1 MAVKKNED
9 VFKAFTAKAVQR
21 IKDKKVRKYRTLH
34 IPSLD
39 ENIKIRNLDYPE
51 IVEINEMEDGGND
64 PNKADKYSI
73 YLAVVEPDLKVV
85 AMNMKEQGEIVEPLE
100 VVDIFDMSEIT
111 EITMEIMKLSGVM
124 GSKKVKVVDELKNS

>member
-21 IKDKKVRKYRTLH
+21 IKDKKVRKYRTLY

-51 IVEINEMEDGGND
+51 IVETTELEDEND
-64 PNKADKYSI
+64 PNKADKYCI
-73 YLAVVEPDLKVV
+73 YLAVVEPDLKEV
-85 AMNMKEQGEIVEPLE
+85 AKVMKEQGEIIEPLE
-100 VVDIFDMSEIT
+100 VVGIFDMSEVS
-111 EITMEIMKLSGVM
+111 EIAMEIMKLSGVV
-124 GSKKVKVVDELKNS
+124 GSKKVMVVDELKNS